1 MDNIIVVNKDKDY
14 TSRDVVNVIG
24 KIFNTK
30 KVGHTGT
37 LDPLATGVLIVC
49 MNKALKVVDLI
60 TASDKEYIAK
70 VVLGIDTDTL
80 DITGNIINEC
90 RTNVNVD
97 MVKSVLNSFI
107 GKSIQEVPKYSA
119 VKVNGK
125 KLYEYAR
132 SGKKIEV
139 KAREIEIYAI
149 DLIEVSSKNNEITF
163 RVHCS
168 KGTYIRSLC
177 EDIATKFET
186 VGYMKSLKR
195 TQVGNFKID
204 NSITIEELK
213 NLIENNENI
222 DIDDILKNKII
233 TAEEIF
239 KKFQSINLDEK
250 KLEMFLNGVMLTQNL
265 DEGVYKIYNKNS
277 EFIGTGT
284 IKNKLLKRDII
295 L

>member
-1 MDNIIVVNKDKDY
+1 MDNIIVINKDKDY

-132 SGKKIEV
+132 NGIDVELPK
-139 KAREIEIYAI
+139 REIQIFDIELISDI
-149 DLIEVSSKNNEITF
+149 DIVDGHQEFSF
-163 RVHCS
+163 RVKVS
-168 KGTYIRSLC
+168 KGTYIRSLIR
-177 EDIATKFET
+177 DIGIKLGCFACMKELTRTKQGKFSID
-186 VGYMKSLKR
+186 KSYTLNDIKN
-195 TQVGNFKID
+195 GNYKLLNIKDVIDIEKVVVSDDMLFKIKNGMILDKFFISDKALILD
-204 NSITIEELK
+204 N
-213 NLIENNENI
+213 NGN
-222 DIDDILKNKII
+222 DIGIYKTYDKDSKKVKPDKI
-233 TAEEIF
+233 F
-239 KKFQSINLDEK
+239 
-250 KLEMFLNGVMLTQNL
+250 
-265 DEGVYKIYNKNS
+265 
-277 EFIGTGT
+277 
-284 IKNKLLKRDII
+284 
-295 L
+295 

>member
-1 MDNIIVVNKDKDY
+1 MDNIIVINKDKDY

-90 RTNVNVD
+90 KTDVNVD
-97 MVKSVLNSFI
+97 MVKSVLNSFV

-132 SGKKIEV
+132 NGIDVELPK
-139 KAREIEIYAI
+139 REIQIFDIELISDI
-149 DLIEVSSKNNEITF
+149 DIVDGHQEFSFKVK
-163 RVHCS
+163 VS
-168 KGTYIRSLC
+168 KGTYIRSLIR
-177 EDIATKFET
+177 DIGVKLGCFACMKELIRTKQGKFSID
-186 VGYMKSLKR
+186 KSYTLNDIKN
-195 TQVGNFKID
+195 GNYKLLNIKDVIDIEKVVVSDNMLFKIKNGMILDKFFISDKALILD
-204 NSITIEELK
+204 NK
-213 NLIENNENI
+213 GNEI
-222 DIDDILKNKII
+222 GIYKTYDKDSEKVKPDKI
-233 TAEEIF
+233 F
-239 KKFQSINLDEK
+239 
-250 KLEMFLNGVMLTQNL
+250 
-265 DEGVYKIYNKNS
+265 
-277 EFIGTGT
+277 
-284 IKNKLLKRDII
+284 
-295 L
+295 

>member
-90 RTNVNVD
+90 KTDVNVD
-97 MVKSVLNSFI
+97 MVKSVLNSFV

-132 SGKKIEV
+132 NGIDVELPK
-139 KAREIEIYAI
+139 REIQIFDIELISDI
-149 DLIEVSSKNNEITF
+149 DIVDGHQEFSF
-163 RVHCS
+163 RVKVS
-168 KGTYIRSLC
+168 KGTYIRSLIR
-177 EDIATKFET
+177 DIGVKLGCFACMKELTRTKQGKFSIDESYT
-186 VGYMKSLKR
+186 LNDIKN
-195 TQVGNFKID
+195 GNYKLLNIKDVIDIEKVVVSDNMLFKIKNGMILDKFFISDKALILD
-204 NSITIEELK
+204 NK
-213 NLIENNENI
+213 GNEI
-222 DIDDILKNKII
+222 GIYKTYDKDSEKVKPDKI
-233 TAEEIF
+233 F
-239 KKFQSINLDEK
+239 
-250 KLEMFLNGVMLTQNL
+250 
-265 DEGVYKIYNKNS
+265 
-277 EFIGTGT
+277 
-284 IKNKLLKRDII
+284 
-295 L
+295 

>member
-1 MDNIIVVNKDKDY
+1 MDNIIVINKDKDY

-90 RTNVNVD
+90 KTDVNVD
-97 MVKSVLNSFI
+97 MVKSVLNSFV

-119 VKVNGK
+119 VKVKGK

-132 SGKKIEV
+132 NGIDVELPK
-139 KAREIEIYAI
+139 REIQIFDIELISDI
-149 DLIEVSSKNNEITF
+149 DIVDGHQEFSFKVK
-163 RVHCS
+163 VS
-168 KGTYIRSLC
+168 KGTYIRSLIR
-177 EDIATKFET
+177 DIGVKLGCFACMKELIRTKQGKFSID
-186 VGYMKSLKR
+186 KSYTLNDIKN
-195 TQVGNFKID
+195 GNYKLLNIKDVIDIEKVVVLDNMLFKIKNGMILDKFFISDKALILD
-204 NSITIEELK
+204 N
-213 NLIENNENI
+213 NGNEI
-222 DIDDILKNKII
+222 GI
-233 TAEEIF
+233 
-239 KKFQSINLDEK
+239 
-250 KLEMFLNGVMLTQNL
+250 
-265 DEGVYKIYNKNS
+265 YKTYNKDS
-277 EFIGTGT
+277 
-284 IKNKLLKRDII
+284 NKVKPDKIF
-295 L
+295 

>member
-49 MNKALKVVDLI
+49 MNKALKVADLI

-90 RTNVNVD
+90 KTDVNVD
-97 MVKSVLNSFI
+97 MVKSVLNSFV

-132 SGKKIEV
+132 NGIDVELPK
-139 KAREIEIYAI
+139 REIQIFDIELISDI
-149 DLIEVSSKNNEITF
+149 DIVDGHQEFSF
-163 RVHCS
+163 RVKVS
-168 KGTYIRSLC
+168 KGTYIRSLIR
-177 EDIATKFET
+177 DIGIKLGCFACMKELTRTKQGKFSIDESYT
-186 VGYMKSLKR
+186 LNDIKN
-195 TQVGNFKID
+195 GNYKLLNIKDVIDIEKVVVSDNMLFKIKNGMILDKFFISDKALILD
-204 NSITIEELK
+204 N
-213 NLIENNENI
+213 NGNEI
-222 DIDDILKNKII
+222 GIYKTYDKDSKKVKPDKI
-233 TAEEIF
+233 F
-239 KKFQSINLDEK
+239 
-250 KLEMFLNGVMLTQNL
+250 
-265 DEGVYKIYNKNS
+265 
-277 EFIGTGT
+277 
-284 IKNKLLKRDII
+284 
-295 L
+295 

>member
-132 SGKKIEV
+132 NGIDVELPK
-139 KAREIEIYAI
+139 REIQIFDIELISDI
-149 DLIEVSSKNNEITF
+149 DIVDGHQEFSFKVK
-163 RVHCS
+163 VS
-168 KGTYIRSLC
+168 KGTYIRSLIR
-177 EDIATKFET
+177 DIGIKLGCFACMKELTRTKQGKFSID
-186 VGYMKSLKR
+186 KSYTLNDIKN
-195 TQVGNFKID
+195 GNYKLLNIKDVIDIEKVVVSDDMLFKIKNGMILDKFFISDKALILD
-204 NSITIEELK
+204 N
-213 NLIENNENI
+213 NGNEI
-222 DIDDILKNKII
+222 GI
-233 TAEEIF
+233 
-239 KKFQSINLDEK
+239 
-250 KLEMFLNGVMLTQNL
+250 
-265 DEGVYKIYNKNS
+265 YKIYDKDRKKVKPDKI
-277 EFIGTGT
+277 F
-284 IKNKLLKRDII
+284 
-295 L
+295 

>member
-1 MDNIIVVNKDKDY
+1 MDNIIVINKDKDY

-132 SGKKIEV
+132 NGIDVELPK
-139 KAREIEIYAI
+139 REIQIFDIELISDI
-149 DLIEVSSKNNEITF
+149 DIVDGHQEFSFKVK
-163 RVHCS
+163 VS
-168 KGTYIRSLC
+168 KGTYIRSLIR
-177 EDIATKFET
+177 DIGIKLGCFACMKELTRTKQGKFFID
-186 VGYMKSLKR
+186 KSYTLNDIKN
-195 TQVGNFKID
+195 GNYKLLNIKDVIDIEKVVVSDNMLFKIKNGMILDKFFISDKALILD
-204 NSITIEELK
+204 N
-213 NLIENNENI
+213 NGNEI
-222 DIDDILKNKII
+222 GI
-233 TAEEIF
+233 
-239 KKFQSINLDEK
+239 
-250 KLEMFLNGVMLTQNL
+250 
-265 DEGVYKIYNKNS
+265 YKIYDKDS
-277 EFIGTGT
+277 KKVKPDKIF
-284 IKNKLLKRDII
+284 
-295 L
+295 

>member
-37 LDPLATGVLIVC
+37 LDPLATGVLIIC

-90 RTNVNVD
+90 KTDVNVD
-97 MVKSVLNSFI
+97 MVKSVLNSFV

-132 SGKKIEV
+132 NGIDVELPK
-139 KAREIEIYAI
+139 REIQIFDIELISDI
-149 DLIEVSSKNNEITF
+149 DIVDGHQEFSF
-163 RVHCS
+163 RVKVS
-168 KGTYIRSLC
+168 KGTYIRSLIR
-177 EDIATKFET
+177 DIGVKLGCFACMKELTRTKQGKFSIDESYT
-186 VGYMKSLKR
+186 LNDIKN
-195 TQVGNFKID
+195 GNYKLLNIKDVIDIEKVVVSDDMLFKIKNGMILDKFFISDKALILD
-204 NSITIEELK
+204 N
-213 NLIENNENI
+213 NGNEI
-222 DIDDILKNKII
+222 GIYKTSDKDSKKVKPDKI
-233 TAEEIF
+233 F
-239 KKFQSINLDEK
+239 
-250 KLEMFLNGVMLTQNL
+250 
-265 DEGVYKIYNKNS
+265 
-277 EFIGTGT
+277 
-284 IKNKLLKRDII
+284 
-295 L
+295 

>member
-1 MDNIIVVNKDKDY
+1 MDNIIVINKDKDY

-132 SGKKIEV
+132 NGIDVELPK
-139 KAREIEIYAI
+139 REIQIFDIELISDI
-149 DLIEVSSKNNEITF
+149 DIVDGHQEFSF
-163 RVHCS
+163 RVKVS
-168 KGTYIRSLC
+168 KGTYIRSLIR
-177 EDIATKFET
+177 DIGVKLGCFACMKELTRTKQGKFSID
-186 VGYMKSLKR
+186 KSYTLNDIKN
-195 TQVGNFKID
+195 GNYKLLNIKDVIDIEKVVVSDDMLFKIKNGMILD
-204 NSITIEELK
+204 NFFISDK
-213 NLIENNENI
+213 ALILDNNGNEI
-222 DIDDILKNKII
+222 GIYKTYDKDSKKVKPDKI
-233 TAEEIF
+233 F
-239 KKFQSINLDEK
+239 
-250 KLEMFLNGVMLTQNL
+250 
-265 DEGVYKIYNKNS
+265 
-277 EFIGTGT
+277 
-284 IKNKLLKRDII
+284 
-295 L
+295 

>member
-90 RTNVNVD
+90 KTDVNVD
-97 MVKSVLNSFI
+97 MVKSVLNSFV

-119 VKVNGK
+119 VKVKGK

-132 SGKKIEV
+132 NGIDVELPK
-139 KAREIEIYAI
+139 REIQIFDIELISDI
-149 DLIEVSSKNNEITF
+149 DIVDGHQEFSF
-163 RVHCS
+163 RVKVS
-168 KGTYIRSLC
+168 KGTYIRSLIR
-177 EDIATKFET
+177 DIGVKLGCFACMKELTRTKQGKFSIDESYT
-186 VGYMKSLKR
+186 LNDIKN
-195 TQVGNFKID
+195 GNYKLLNIKDVIDIEKVVVSDDMLFKIKNGMILDKFFISDKALILD
-204 NSITIEELK
+204 N
-213 NLIENNENI
+213 NGNEI
-222 DIDDILKNKII
+222 GIYKTYDKDSKKVKPDKI
-233 TAEEIF
+233 F
-239 KKFQSINLDEK
+239 
-250 KLEMFLNGVMLTQNL
+250 
-265 DEGVYKIYNKNS
+265 
-277 EFIGTGT
+277 
-284 IKNKLLKRDII
+284 
-295 L
+295 

>member
-90 RTNVNVD
+90 KTDVNVD
-97 MVKSVLNSFI
+97 MVKSVLNSFV

-132 SGKKIEV
+132 NGIDVELPK
-139 KAREIEIYAI
+139 REIQIFDIELISDI
-149 DLIEVSSKNNEITF
+149 DIVDGHQEFSF
-163 RVHCS
+163 RVKVS
-168 KGTYIRSLC
+168 KGTYIRSLIR
-177 EDIATKFET
+177 DIGVKLGCFACMKELTRTKQGRFSIDESYT
-186 VGYMKSLKR
+186 LNDIKN
-195 TQVGNFKID
+195 GNYKLLNIKDVIDIEKVVVSDNMLFKIKNGMILDKFFISNKALILD
-204 NSITIEELK
+204 N
-213 NLIENNENI
+213 NCNEI
-222 DIDDILKNKII
+222 GIYKTYDKDSKKVKPDKI
-233 TAEEIF
+233 F
-239 KKFQSINLDEK
+239 
-250 KLEMFLNGVMLTQNL
+250 
-265 DEGVYKIYNKNS
+265 
-277 EFIGTGT
+277 
-284 IKNKLLKRDII
+284 
-295 L
+295 

>member
-80 DITGNIINEC
+80 DITGNIINE
-90 RTNVNVD
+90 RKTNVNVD

-132 SGKKIEV
+132 NGIDVELPK
-139 KAREIEIYAI
+139 REIQIFDIELISDI
-149 DLIEVSSKNNEITF
+149 DIVDGHQEFSF
-163 RVHCS
+163 RVKVS
-168 KGTYIRSLC
+168 KGTYIRSLIR
-177 EDIATKFET
+177 DIGVKLGCFACMKELTRTKQGKFSIDESYT
-186 VGYMKSLKR
+186 LNDIKN
-195 TQVGNFKID
+195 GNYKLLNIKDVIDIEKVVVSDDMLFKIKNGMILDKFFISDKALILD
-204 NSITIEELK
+204 N
-213 NLIENNENI
+213 NGNEI
-222 DIDDILKNKII
+222 GIYKTYDKDSKKVKPDKI
-233 TAEEIF
+233 F
-239 KKFQSINLDEK
+239 
-250 KLEMFLNGVMLTQNL
+250 
-265 DEGVYKIYNKNS
+265 
-277 EFIGTGT
+277 
-284 IKNKLLKRDII
+284 
-295 L
+295 

>member
-1 MDNIIVVNKDKDY
+1 MNNIIVVNKDKDY

-37 LDPLATGVLIVC
+37 LDPLATGVLIIC

-90 RTNVNVD
+90 KTNVNVD
-97 MVKSVLNSFI
+97 MVKSVLNSFV

-132 SGKKIEV
+132 NGIDVELPK
-139 KAREIEIYAI
+139 REIQIFDIELISGI
-149 DLIEVSSKNNEITF
+149 DIVDGYQEFSF
-163 RVHCS
+163 RVKVS
-168 KGTYIRSLC
+168 KGTYIRSLIR
-177 EDIATKFET
+177 DIGIKLGRFACMKELTRTK
-186 VGYMKSLKR
+186 
-195 TQVGNFKID
+195 QGNFSID
-204 NSITIEELK
+204 ESYTLNDIK
-213 NLIENNENI
+213 NGNYKLLNIKDVI
-222 DIDDILKNKII
+222 DIEKVIVSDDMLFKIKNGMILDKFFISDKALILDNNGNEIGIYKTYDKDSNKVKPNKI
-233 TAEEIF
+233 F
-239 KKFQSINLDEK
+239 
-250 KLEMFLNGVMLTQNL
+250 
-265 DEGVYKIYNKNS
+265 
-277 EFIGTGT
+277 
-284 IKNKLLKRDII
+284 
-295 L
+295 

>member
-1 MDNIIVVNKDKDY
+1 MDNIIVINKDKDY

-90 RTNVNVD
+90 KTDVNVD
-97 MVKSVLNSFI
+97 MVKSVLNSFV

-132 SGKKIEV
+132 NGIDVELPK
-139 KAREIEIYAI
+139 REIQIFDIELISDI
-149 DLIEVSSKNNEITF
+149 DIVDGHQEFSF
-163 RVHCS
+163 RVKVS
-168 KGTYIRSLC
+168 KGTYIRSLIR
-177 EDIATKFET
+177 DIGVKLGCFACMKELTRTKQGKFSIDESYT
-186 VGYMKSLKR
+186 LNDIKN
-195 TQVGNFKID
+195 GNYKLLNIKDVIDIEKVVVSDNMLFKIKNGMILDKFFISDKALILD
-204 NSITIEELK
+204 N
-213 NLIENNENI
+213 NGNEI
-222 DIDDILKNKII
+222 GIYKTYDKDSKKVKPDKI
-233 TAEEIF
+233 F
-239 KKFQSINLDEK
+239 
-250 KLEMFLNGVMLTQNL
+250 
-265 DEGVYKIYNKNS
+265 
-277 EFIGTGT
+277 
-284 IKNKLLKRDII
+284 
-295 L
+295 

>member
-90 RTNVNVD
+90 KTNVNVD
-97 MVKSVLNSFI
+97 MVKSALNSFI

-119 VKVNGK
+119 VKVKGK

-132 SGKKIEV
+132 NGIDVELPK
-139 KAREIEIYAI
+139 REIQIFDIELISDI
-149 DLIEVSSKNNEITF
+149 DIVDGHQEFSFKVK
-163 RVHCS
+163 VS
-168 KGTYIRSLC
+168 KGTYIRSLIR
-177 EDIATKFET
+177 DIGVKLGCFACMKELTRTKQGKFSID
-186 VGYMKSLKR
+186 KSYTLNDIKN
-195 TQVGNFKID
+195 GNYKLLNIKDVIDIEKVVVSDDMLFKIKNGMILDKFFISDKALILD
-204 NSITIEELK
+204 N
-213 NLIENNENI
+213 NGNEI
-222 DIDDILKNKII
+222 GIYKTYDKDSKKVKPDKI
-233 TAEEIF
+233 F
-239 KKFQSINLDEK
+239 
-250 KLEMFLNGVMLTQNL
+250 
-265 DEGVYKIYNKNS
+265 
-277 EFIGTGT
+277 
-284 IKNKLLKRDII
+284 
-295 L
+295 

>member
-60 TASDKEYIAK
+60 TASNKEYIAK

-90 RTNVNVD
+90 KTDVNVD
-97 MVKSVLNSFI
+97 MVKSVLNSFV

-132 SGKKIEV
+132 NGIDVELPK
-139 KAREIEIYAI
+139 REIQIFDIELISDI
-149 DLIEVSSKNNEITF
+149 DIVDGHQEFSF
-163 RVHCS
+163 RVKVS
-168 KGTYIRSLC
+168 KGTYIRSLIR
-177 EDIATKFET
+177 DIGIKLGCFACMKELTRTKQGKFSID
-186 VGYMKSLKR
+186 KSYTLNDIKN
-195 TQVGNFKID
+195 GNYKLLNIKDVIDIEKVVVSDDMLFKIKNGMILDKFFISDKALILD
-204 NSITIEELK
+204 N
-213 NLIENNENI
+213 NGNEI
-222 DIDDILKNKII
+222 GI
-233 TAEEIF
+233 
-239 KKFQSINLDEK
+239 
-250 KLEMFLNGVMLTQNL
+250 
-265 DEGVYKIYNKNS
+265 YKIYDKDS
-277 EFIGTGT
+277 KKVKPDKIF
-284 IKNKLLKRDII
+284 
-295 L
+295 

>member
-119 VKVNGK
+119 VKVKGK

-132 SGKKIEV
+132 NGIDIELP
-139 KAREIEIYAI
+139 KREIQIFDIELISDI
-149 DLIEVSSKNNEITF
+149 DIVDGHQEFSF
-163 RVHCS
+163 RVKVS
-168 KGTYIRSLC
+168 KGTYIRSLIR
-177 EDIATKFET
+177 DIGVKLGCFACMKELTRTKQGKFSIDESYT
-186 VGYMKSLKR
+186 LNDIKN
-195 TQVGNFKID
+195 GNYKLLNIKDVIDIEKVVVSDNMLFKIKNGMILDKFFISDKALILD
-204 NSITIEELK
+204 N
-213 NLIENNENI
+213 NGNEI
-222 DIDDILKNKII
+222 GIYKTYDKDSKKVKPDKI
-233 TAEEIF
+233 F
-239 KKFQSINLDEK
+239 
-250 KLEMFLNGVMLTQNL
+250 
-265 DEGVYKIYNKNS
+265 
-277 EFIGTGT
+277 
-284 IKNKLLKRDII
+284 
-295 L
+295 

>member
-90 RTNVNVD
+90 KTNVNVD
-97 MVKSVLNSFI
+97 MVKSVLNSFV

-132 SGKKIEV
+132 NGIDVELPK
-139 KAREIEIYAI
+139 REIQIFDIELISDI
-149 DLIEVSSKNNEITF
+149 DIVDGHQEFSF
-163 RVHCS
+163 RVKVS
-168 KGTYIRSLC
+168 KGTYIRSLIR
-177 EDIATKFET
+177 DIGVKLGCFACMKELTRTKQGKFSIDESYT
-186 VGYMKSLKR
+186 LNDIKN
-195 TQVGNFKID
+195 GNYKLLNIKDVIDIEKVVVSDNMLFKIKNGMILDKFFISDKALILD
-204 NSITIEELK
+204 N
-213 NLIENNENI
+213 NGNEI
-222 DIDDILKNKII
+222 GI
-233 TAEEIF
+233 
-239 KKFQSINLDEK
+239 
-250 KLEMFLNGVMLTQNL
+250 
-265 DEGVYKIYNKNS
+265 YKTYNKDS
-277 EFIGTGT
+277 
-284 IKNKLLKRDII
+284 NKVKPDKIF
-295 L
+295 

>member
-97 MVKSVLNSFI
+97 MVKSVLNSFV

-132 SGKKIEV
+132 NGIDVELPK
-139 KAREIEIYAI
+139 REIQIFDIELISDI
-149 DLIEVSSKNNEITF
+149 DIIDGHQEFSF
-163 RVHCS
+163 RVKVS
-168 KGTYIRSLC
+168 KGTYIRSLIR
-177 EDIATKFET
+177 DIGVKLGCFACMKELTRTKQGKFSID
-186 VGYMKSLKR
+186 KSYTLNDIKN
-195 TQVGNFKID
+195 GNYKLLNIKDVIDIEKVVVSDDMLFKIKNGMILDKFFISDKALILD
-204 NSITIEELK
+204 N
-213 NLIENNENI
+213 NGNEI
-222 DIDDILKNKII
+222 GIYKTYDKDSKKVKPDKI
-233 TAEEIF
+233 F
-239 KKFQSINLDEK
+239 
-250 KLEMFLNGVMLTQNL
+250 
-265 DEGVYKIYNKNS
+265 
-277 EFIGTGT
+277 
-284 IKNKLLKRDII
+284 
-295 L
+295 

>member
-1 MDNIIVVNKDKDY
+1 MDNIIVINKDKDY

-49 MNKALKVVDLI
+49 MYKALKVVDLI

-90 RTNVNVD
+90 KTDVNVD
-97 MVKSVLNSFI
+97 MVKSVLNSFV

-132 SGKKIEV
+132 NGIDVELPK
-139 KAREIEIYAI
+139 REIQIFDIELISDI
-149 DLIEVSSKNNEITF
+149 DIVDEHQEFSF
-163 RVHCS
+163 RVKVS
-168 KGTYIRSLC
+168 KGTYIRSLIR
-177 EDIATKFET
+177 DIGVKLGCFACMKELNRTKQGKFSIDESYT
-186 VGYMKSLKR
+186 LNDIKN
-195 TQVGNFKID
+195 GNYKLLNIKDVIDIEKVVVSDNMLFKIKNGMILDKFFISDKALILD
-204 NSITIEELK
+204 NK
-213 NLIENNENI
+213 GNEI
-222 DIDDILKNKII
+222 GIYKTYDKDSEKVKPDKI
-233 TAEEIF
+233 F
-239 KKFQSINLDEK
+239 
-250 KLEMFLNGVMLTQNL
+250 
-265 DEGVYKIYNKNS
+265 
-277 EFIGTGT
+277 
-284 IKNKLLKRDII
+284 
-295 L
+295 

>member
-1 MDNIIVVNKDKDY
+1 MDNIIVVNKDKYY

-90 RTNVNVD
+90 KTDVNVD
-97 MVKSVLNSFI
+97 MVKSVLNSFV

-132 SGKKIEV
+132 NGIDVELPK
-139 KAREIEIYAI
+139 REIQIFDIELISNI
-149 DLIEVSSKNNEITF
+149 DIVDGHQEFSF
-163 RVHCS
+163 RVKVS
-168 KGTYIRSLC
+168 KGTYIRSLIR
-177 EDIATKFET
+177 DIGVKLGCFACMKELTRTKQGKFSIDESYT
-186 VGYMKSLKR
+186 LNDIKN
-195 TQVGNFKID
+195 GNYKLLNIKDVIDIEKVVVSDNMLFKIKNGMILDKFFISDKALILD
-204 NSITIEELK
+204 N
-213 NLIENNENI
+213 NGNEI
-222 DIDDILKNKII
+222 GIYKTYDKDSKKVKPDKI
-233 TAEEIF
+233 F
-239 KKFQSINLDEK
+239 
-250 KLEMFLNGVMLTQNL
+250 
-265 DEGVYKIYNKNS
+265 
-277 EFIGTGT
+277 
-284 IKNKLLKRDII
+284 
-295 L
+295 

>member
-90 RTNVNVD
+90 KTNVDVD

-132 SGKKIEV
+132 NGIDVELPK
-139 KAREIEIYAI
+139 REIQIFDIELISDI
-149 DLIEVSSKNNEITF
+149 DIVDGHQEFSF
-163 RVHCS
+163 RVKVS
-168 KGTYIRSLC
+168 KGTYIRSLIR
-177 EDIATKFET
+177 DIGVKLGCFACMKELTRTKQGKFSIDESYT
-186 VGYMKSLKR
+186 LNDIKN
-195 TQVGNFKID
+195 GNYKLLNIKDVIDIEKVVVSDDMLFKIKNGMILDKFFISDKALILD
-204 NSITIEELK
+204 N
-213 NLIENNENI
+213 NGNEI
-222 DIDDILKNKII
+222 GIYKTYDKDSKKVKPDKI
-233 TAEEIF
+233 F
-239 KKFQSINLDEK
+239 
-250 KLEMFLNGVMLTQNL
+250 
-265 DEGVYKIYNKNS
+265 
-277 EFIGTGT
+277 
-284 IKNKLLKRDII
+284 
-295 L
+295 

>member
-1 MDNIIVVNKDKDY
+1 MDNIIVINKDKDY

-90 RTNVNVD
+90 KTDVNVD
-97 MVKSVLNSFI
+97 MVKSVLNSFV

-119 VKVNGK
+119 VKVNGN

-132 SGKKIEV
+132 NGIDVELPK
-139 KAREIEIYAI
+139 REIQIFDIELISDI
-149 DLIEVSSKNNEITF
+149 DIVDGHQEFSFKVK
-163 RVHCS
+163 VS
-168 KGTYIRSLC
+168 KGTYIRSLIR
-177 EDIATKFET
+177 DIGVKLGCFACMKELTRTKQGKFSIDESYT
-186 VGYMKSLKR
+186 LNDIKN
-195 TQVGNFKID
+195 GNYKLLNIKDVIDIEKVVVSDNMLFKIKNGMILDKFFISDKALILD
-204 NSITIEELK
+204 NK
-213 NLIENNENI
+213 GNEI
-222 DIDDILKNKII
+222 GIYKTYDKDSKKVKPDKI
-233 TAEEIF
+233 F
-239 KKFQSINLDEK
+239 
-250 KLEMFLNGVMLTQNL
+250 
-265 DEGVYKIYNKNS
+265 
-277 EFIGTGT
+277 
-284 IKNKLLKRDII
+284 
-295 L
+295 

>member
-90 RTNVNVD
+90 KTDVNVD
-97 MVKSVLNSFI
+97 MVKSVLNSFV

-132 SGKKIEV
+132 NGIDVELPK
-139 KAREIEIYAI
+139 REIQIFDIELISDI
-149 DLIEVSSKNNEITF
+149 DIVDGHQEFSF
-163 RVHCS
+163 RVKVS
-168 KGTYIRSLC
+168 KGTYIRSLIR
-177 EDIATKFET
+177 DIGVKLGCFACMKELTRAKQGKFSIDESYT
-186 VGYMKSLKR
+186 LNDIKN
-195 TQVGNFKID
+195 GNYKLLNIKDVIDIEKVVVSDNMLFKIKNGMILDKFFISDKALILD
-204 NSITIEELK
+204 N
-213 NLIENNENI
+213 NGNEI
-222 DIDDILKNKII
+222 GIYKTYDKDSKKVKPDKI
-233 TAEEIF
+233 F
-239 KKFQSINLDEK
+239 
-250 KLEMFLNGVMLTQNL
+250 
-265 DEGVYKIYNKNS
+265 
-277 EFIGTGT
+277 
-284 IKNKLLKRDII
+284 
-295 L
+295 

>member
-1 MDNIIVVNKDKDY
+1 MDNIIVINKDKDY

-132 SGKKIEV
+132 NGIDVELPK
-139 KAREIEIYAI
+139 REIQIFDIELISDI
-149 DLIEVSSKNNEITF
+149 DIVDGHQEFSFKVK
-163 RVHCS
+163 VS
-168 KGTYIRSLC
+168 KGTYIRSLIR
-177 EDIATKFET
+177 DIGIKLGCFACMKELTRTKQGKFSID
-186 VGYMKSLKR
+186 KSYTLNDIKN
-195 TQVGNFKID
+195 GNYKLLNIKD
-204 NSITIEELK
+204 V
-213 NLIENNENI
+213 I
-222 DIDDILKNKII
+222 DIEKVVVSDDIL
-233 TAEEIF
+233 F
-239 KKFQSINLDEK
+239 K
-250 KLEMFLNGVMLTQNL
+250 
-265 DEGVYKIYNKNS
+265 
-277 EFIGTGT
+277 
-284 IKNKLLKRDII
+284 IKNGMI
-295 L
+295 LDKFFISDKALILDNNGNEIGIYKTYDKDSKKVKPDKIF

>member
-80 DITGNIINEC
+80 DITGNIISEC
-90 RTNVNVD
+90 KTNVSVD
-97 MVKSVLNSFI
+97 MVKSVLNSFV
-107 GKSIQEVPKYSA
+107 GKSSQEVPKYSA

-132 SGKKIEV
+132 NGIDVELPK
-139 KAREIEIYAI
+139 REIQIFDIELISDI
-149 DLIEVSSKNNEITF
+149 DIIDGHQEFSF
-163 RVHCS
+163 RVKVS
-168 KGTYIRSLC
+168 KGTYIRSLIR
-177 EDIATKFET
+177 DIGIKLGCFACMKELTRTKQGKFSIDESYT
-186 VGYMKSLKR
+186 LNDIKN
-195 TQVGNFKID
+195 GNYKLLNIKDVIDIEKVIVSDDMLFKIKNGMILDKFFISDKALILD
-204 NSITIEELK
+204 N
-213 NLIENNENI
+213 NGNEI
-222 DIDDILKNKII
+222 GIYKTYDKDSKKVKPDKI
-233 TAEEIF
+233 F
-239 KKFQSINLDEK
+239 
-250 KLEMFLNGVMLTQNL
+250 
-265 DEGVYKIYNKNS
+265 
-277 EFIGTGT
+277 
-284 IKNKLLKRDII
+284 
-295 L
+295 

>member
-37 LDPLATGVLIVC
+37 LDPLATGVLIIC

-90 RTNVNVD
+90 KTDVNVD
-97 MVKSVLNSFI
+97 MVKSVLNSFV

-132 SGKKIEV
+132 NGIDIELPKKEIQIFDIELISDIDIVDGHQEFSFKV
-139 KAREIEIYAI
+139 K
-149 DLIEVSSKNNEITF
+149 V
-163 RVHCS
+163 S
-168 KGTYIRSLC
+168 KGTYIRSLIR
-177 EDIATKFET
+177 DIGVKLGCFACMKELTRTKQGKFSID
-186 VGYMKSLKR
+186 KSYTLNDIKN
-195 TQVGNFKID
+195 GNYKLLNIKDVIDIEKVVVSDDMLFKIKNGMILDKFFISDKALILD
-204 NSITIEELK
+204 N
-213 NLIENNENI
+213 NGNEI
-222 DIDDILKNKII
+222 GIYKTYDKDSKKVKPDKI
-233 TAEEIF
+233 F
-239 KKFQSINLDEK
+239 
-250 KLEMFLNGVMLTQNL
+250 
-265 DEGVYKIYNKNS
+265 
-277 EFIGTGT
+277 
-284 IKNKLLKRDII
+284 
-295 L
+295 

>member
-70 VVLGIDTDTL
+70 LVLGIDTDTL
-80 DITGNIINEC
+80 DITGNIINE
-90 RTNVNVD
+90 RKTNVNVD

-132 SGKKIEV
+132 NGIDVELPK
-139 KAREIEIYAI
+139 REIQIFDIELISDI
-149 DLIEVSSKNNEITF
+149 DIVDGHQEFSFKVK
-163 RVHCS
+163 VS
-168 KGTYIRSLC
+168 KGTYIRSLIR
-177 EDIATKFET
+177 DIGVKLGCFACMKELTRTKQGKFSIDESYT
-186 VGYMKSLKR
+186 LNDIKN
-195 TQVGNFKID
+195 GNYKLLNIKDVIDIEKVVVSDNMLFKIKNGMILDKFFISDKALILD
-204 NSITIEELK
+204 N
-213 NLIENNENI
+213 NGNEI
-222 DIDDILKNKII
+222 GIYKTYDKDSKKVKPDKI
-233 TAEEIF
+233 F
-239 KKFQSINLDEK
+239 
-250 KLEMFLNGVMLTQNL
+250 
-265 DEGVYKIYNKNS
+265 
-277 EFIGTGT
+277 
-284 IKNKLLKRDII
+284 
-295 L
+295 

>member
-90 RTNVNVD
+90 KTDVNVD
-97 MVKSVLNSFI
+97 MVKSVLNSFV

-132 SGKKIEV
+132 NGIDVELPK
-139 KAREIEIYAI
+139 REIQIFDIELISDI
-149 DLIEVSSKNNEITF
+149 DIIDGHQEFSF
-163 RVHCS
+163 RVKVS
-168 KGTYIRSLC
+168 KGTYIRSLIR
-177 EDIATKFET
+177 DIGIKLGCFACMKELTRTKQGKFSIDESYT
-186 VGYMKSLKR
+186 LNDIKN
-195 TQVGNFKID
+195 GNYKLLNIKDVIDIEKVVVSDNMLFKIKNGMILDKFFISDKALILD
-204 NSITIEELK
+204 NK
-213 NLIENNENI
+213 GNEI
-222 DIDDILKNKII
+222 GIYKTYDKDSKKVKPDKI
-233 TAEEIF
+233 F
-239 KKFQSINLDEK
+239 
-250 KLEMFLNGVMLTQNL
+250 
-265 DEGVYKIYNKNS
+265 
-277 EFIGTGT
+277 
-284 IKNKLLKRDII
+284 
-295 L
+295 

>member
-1 MDNIIVVNKDKDY
+1 MDNIIVINKDKDY

-90 RTNVNVD
+90 KTDVNVD
-97 MVKSVLNSFI
+97 MVKSVLNSFV

-119 VKVNGK
+119 VKVKGK

-132 SGKKIEV
+132 NGIDVELPK
-139 KAREIEIYAI
+139 REIQIFDIELISDI
-149 DLIEVSSKNNEITF
+149 DIVDGHQEFSF
-163 RVHCS
+163 RVKVS
-168 KGTYIRSLC
+168 KGTYIRSLIR
-177 EDIATKFET
+177 DIGVKLGCFACMKELTRTKQGKFSIDESYT
-186 VGYMKSLKR
+186 LNDIKN
-195 TQVGNFKID
+195 GNYKLLNIKDVIDIEKVVVSDDMLFKIKNGMILDKFFISDKALILD
-204 NSITIEELK
+204 N
-213 NLIENNENI
+213 NGNEI
-222 DIDDILKNKII
+222 GIYKTYDKDSKKVKPDKI
-233 TAEEIF
+233 F
-239 KKFQSINLDEK
+239 
-250 KLEMFLNGVMLTQNL
+250 
-265 DEGVYKIYNKNS
+265 
-277 EFIGTGT
+277 
-284 IKNKLLKRDII
+284 
-295 L
+295 

>member
-119 VKVNGK
+119 VKVKGK

-132 SGKKIEV
+132 NGIDIELP
-139 KAREIEIYAI
+139 KREIQIFDIELISDI
-149 DLIEVSSKNNEITF
+149 DIVDGHQEFSF
-163 RVHCS
+163 RVKVS
-168 KGTYIRSLC
+168 KGTYIRSLIR
-177 EDIATKFET
+177 DIGIKLGCFACMKELTRTKQGKFSIDESYT
-186 VGYMKSLKR
+186 VNDIKN
-195 TQVGNFKID
+195 GNYKLLNIKDVIDIEKVVVSDNMLFKIKNGMILDKFFISDKALILD
-204 NSITIEELK
+204 NK
-213 NLIENNENI
+213 GNEI
-222 DIDDILKNKII
+222 GIYKTYDKDSKKVKPDKI
-233 TAEEIF
+233 F
-239 KKFQSINLDEK
+239 
-250 KLEMFLNGVMLTQNL
+250 
-265 DEGVYKIYNKNS
+265 
-277 EFIGTGT
+277 
-284 IKNKLLKRDII
+284 
-295 L
+295 

>member
-1 MDNIIVVNKDKDY
+1 MDNIIVINKDKDY

-80 DITGNIINEC
+80 DITGNIINE
-90 RTNVNVD
+90 RKTNVNVD

-132 SGKKIEV
+132 NGIDVELPK
-139 KAREIEIYAI
+139 REIQIFDIELISDI
-149 DLIEVSSKNNEITF
+149 DIVDGHQEFSFKVK
-163 RVHCS
+163 VS
-168 KGTYIRSLC
+168 KGTYIRSLIR
-177 EDIATKFET
+177 DIGIKLGCFACMKELTRTKQGKFSID
-186 VGYMKSLKR
+186 KSYTLNDIKN
-195 TQVGNFKID
+195 GNYKLLNIKDVVDIEKVVVSDDMLFKIKNGMILDKFFISDKALILD
-204 NSITIEELK
+204 N
-213 NLIENNENI
+213 NGNEI
-222 DIDDILKNKII
+222 GIYKTYDKDSKKVKPDKI
-233 TAEEIF
+233 F
-239 KKFQSINLDEK
+239 
-250 KLEMFLNGVMLTQNL
+250 
-265 DEGVYKIYNKNS
+265 
-277 EFIGTGT
+277 
-284 IKNKLLKRDII
+284 
-295 L
+295 

>member
-1 MDNIIVVNKDKDY
+1 MDNIIVINKDKDY

-132 SGKKIEV
+132 NGIDVELPK
-139 KAREIEIYAI
+139 REIQIFDIELISDI
-149 DLIEVSSKNNEITF
+149 DIVDGHQEFSFKVK
-163 RVHCS
+163 VS
-168 KGTYIRSLC
+168 KGTYIRSLIR
-177 EDIATKFET
+177 DIGVKLGCFACMKELTRTKQGKFSIDRSYT
-186 VGYMKSLKR
+186 LNDIKN
-195 TQVGNFKID
+195 GNYKLLNIKDVIDIEKVVVSDDMLFKIKNGMILDKFFISDKALILD
-204 NSITIEELK
+204 N
-213 NLIENNENI
+213 NGNEI
-222 DIDDILKNKII
+222 GIYKTYDKDSKKVKPDKI
-233 TAEEIF
+233 F
-239 KKFQSINLDEK
+239 
-250 KLEMFLNGVMLTQNL
+250 
-265 DEGVYKIYNKNS
+265 
-277 EFIGTGT
+277 
-284 IKNKLLKRDII
+284 
-295 L
+295 

>member
-90 RTNVNVD
+90 KTNVDVD

-132 SGKKIEV
+132 NGIDVELPK
-139 KAREIEIYAI
+139 REIQIFDIELISDI
-149 DLIEVSSKNNEITF
+149 DIIDGHQEFSF
-163 RVHCS
+163 RVKVS
-168 KGTYIRSLC
+168 KGTYIRSLIR
-177 EDIATKFET
+177 DIGIKLGCFACMKELTRTKQGKFSIDESYT
-186 VGYMKSLKR
+186 LNDIKN
-195 TQVGNFKID
+195 GNYKLLNIKDVIDIEKVVVSDNMLFKIKNGMILDKFFISDKALILD
-204 NSITIEELK
+204 NK
-213 NLIENNENI
+213 GNEI
-222 DIDDILKNKII
+222 GIYKTYDKDSKKVKPDKI
-233 TAEEIF
+233 F
-239 KKFQSINLDEK
+239 
-250 KLEMFLNGVMLTQNL
+250 
-265 DEGVYKIYNKNS
+265 
-277 EFIGTGT
+277 
-284 IKNKLLKRDII
+284 
-295 L
+295 

>member
-1 MDNIIVVNKDKDY
+1 MDNIIVINKDKDY

-90 RTNVNVD
+90 KTDVNVD
-97 MVKSVLNSFI
+97 MVKSVLNSFV

-119 VKVNGK
+119 VKVKGK

-132 SGKKIEV
+132 NGIDVELPK
-139 KAREIEIYAI
+139 REIQIFDIELISDI
-149 DLIEVSSKNNEITF
+149 DIVDGHQEFSFKVK
-163 RVHCS
+163 VS
-168 KGTYIRSLC
+168 KGTYIRSLIR
-177 EDIATKFET
+177 DIGVKLGCFACMKELIRTKQGKFSID
-186 VGYMKSLKR
+186 KSYTLNDIKN
-195 TQVGNFKID
+195 GNYKLLNIKDVIDIEKVVVSDNMLFKIKNGMILDKFFISDKALILD
-204 NSITIEELK
+204 NK
-213 NLIENNENI
+213 GNEI
-222 DIDDILKNKII
+222 GIYKTYDKDSEKVKPDKI
-233 TAEEIF
+233 F
-239 KKFQSINLDEK
+239 
-250 KLEMFLNGVMLTQNL
+250 
-265 DEGVYKIYNKNS
+265 
-277 EFIGTGT
+277 
-284 IKNKLLKRDII
+284 
-295 L
+295 

>member
-70 VVLGIDTDTL
+70 VVLGIGTDTL

-132 SGKKIEV
+132 NGIDVELPK
-139 KAREIEIYAI
+139 REIQIFDIELISDI
-149 DLIEVSSKNNEITF
+149 DIVDGHQEFSF
-163 RVHCS
+163 RVKVS
-168 KGTYIRSLC
+168 KGTYIRSLIR
-177 EDIATKFET
+177 DIGVKLGCFACMKELTRTKQGKFSIDESYT
-186 VGYMKSLKR
+186 LNDIKN
-195 TQVGNFKID
+195 GNYKLLNIKDVIDIEKVAVSDNMLFKIKNGMILDKFFISDKALILD
-204 NSITIEELK
+204 NK
-213 NLIENNENI
+213 GNEI
-222 DIDDILKNKII
+222 GIYKTYDKDSKKVKPDKI
-233 TAEEIF
+233 F
-239 KKFQSINLDEK
+239 
-250 KLEMFLNGVMLTQNL
+250 
-265 DEGVYKIYNKNS
+265 
-277 EFIGTGT
+277 
-284 IKNKLLKRDII
+284 
-295 L
+295 

>member
-97 MVKSVLNSFI
+97 MVKSVLNSFV

-132 SGKKIEV
+132 NGIDIELP
-139 KAREIEIYAI
+139 KREIQIFDIELISDI
-149 DLIEVSSKNNEITF
+149 DIVNGHQEFSFKVK
-163 RVHCS
+163 VS
-168 KGTYIRSLC
+168 KGTYIRSLIR
-177 EDIATKFET
+177 DIGVKLGCFACMKELTRTKQGKFSID
-186 VGYMKSLKR
+186 KSYTLNDIKN
-195 TQVGNFKID
+195 GNYKLLNIKDVIDIEKVVVSDDMLFKIKNGMILDKFFISDKALILD
-204 NSITIEELK
+204 N
-213 NLIENNENI
+213 NGNEI
-222 DIDDILKNKII
+222 GIYKTYDKDSKKVKPDKI
-233 TAEEIF
+233 F
-239 KKFQSINLDEK
+239 
-250 KLEMFLNGVMLTQNL
+250 
-265 DEGVYKIYNKNS
+265 
-277 EFIGTGT
+277 
-284 IKNKLLKRDII
+284 
-295 L
+295 

>member
-1 MDNIIVVNKDKDY
+1 MDNIIVINKDKDY

-30 KVGHTGT
+30 KIGHTGT

-90 RTNVNVD
+90 KTDVNVD
-97 MVKSVLNSFI
+97 MVKSVLNSFV

-132 SGKKIEV
+132 NGIDVELPK
-139 KAREIEIYAI
+139 REIQIFDIELISDI
-149 DLIEVSSKNNEITF
+149 DIVDGHQEFSF
-163 RVHCS
+163 RVKVS
-168 KGTYIRSLC
+168 KGTYIRSLIR
-177 EDIATKFET
+177 DIGVKLGRFACMKELTRTKQGKFSIDESYT
-186 VGYMKSLKR
+186 LNDIKN
-195 TQVGNFKID
+195 GNYKLLNIKDVIDIEKVVVSDNMLFKIKNGMILDKFFISDKALILD
-204 NSITIEELK
+204 N
-213 NLIENNENI
+213 NGNEI
-222 DIDDILKNKII
+222 GIYKTYDKDSKKVKPDKI
-233 TAEEIF
+233 F
-239 KKFQSINLDEK
+239 
-250 KLEMFLNGVMLTQNL
+250 
-265 DEGVYKIYNKNS
+265 
-277 EFIGTGT
+277 
-284 IKNKLLKRDII
+284 
-295 L
+295 